1 MSEESFYGVTLT
13 AENNAVSW
21 DVLSNDEDYPRGQK
35 LIIRQVLLGA
45 EAKEDEFNVVEV
57 HTVKD
62 NLKIPIA
69 VLKAGETRACNPDI
83 EFYETA
89 VTFKLIKGNGPVYIH
104 GQNIKDEVEVVD
116 MEDDETD
123 EDDDGE
129 EEEDEAHAQAPPKK
143 KLKMENNADGKNVK
157 NKKK

>member
-1 MSEESFYGVTLT
+1 MSEESFYGITLT
-13 AENNAVSW
+13 AENNAVLW

-35 LIIRQVLLGA
+35 LIIRQILLGA
-45 EAKEDEFNVVEV
+45 EAKEGEFNVVEV
-57 HTVKD
+57 HTIKD

-116 MEDDETD
+116 IEDGETD
-123 EDDDGE
+123 EEDDVVE
-129 EEEDEAHAQAPPKK
+129 EEEYEIQASPKK
-143 KLKMENNADGKNVK
+143 KLKMENNADGKTIK
-157 NKKK
+157 NRKK

>member
-1 MSEESFYGVTLT
+1 MSEESFY
-13 AENNAVSW
+13 
-21 DVLSNDEDYPRGQK
+21 
-35 LIIRQVLLGA
+35 GA

-57 HTVKD
+57 HTIKD

-116 MEDDETD
+116 IEDGETD
-123 EDDDGE
+123 EEDDIVE
-129 EEEDEAHAQAPPKK
+129 EEEYEIQASPKK
-143 KLKMENNADGKNVK
+143 KLKMENNADGKTIK
-157 NKKK
+157 NRKK

>member
-1 MSEESFYGVTLT
+1 MSEESFYGITLT
-13 AENNAVSW
+13 AENNAVLW

-35 LIIRQVLLGA
+35 LIIRQILLGA

-57 HTVKD
+57 HTIKD

-116 MEDDETD
+116 IEDGETD
-123 EDDDGE
+123 EEDDVVE
-129 EEEDEAHAQAPPKK
+129 EEEYEIQASPKK
-143 KLKMENNADGKNVK
+143 KLKMDNNADGKTIK
-157 NKKK
+157 NRKK